1 MDTAEIEWTSRP
13 LTNEIRL
20 KLASGFETN
29 HKTKDSP
36 QTLLSFVRKIP
47 NHNEAKWT
55 LPVFEIVQ
63 GKSSPK

>member
-1 MDTAEIEWTSRP
+1 MDTSEIEWTNP
-13 LTNEIRL
+13 LLTNDIRL
-20 KLASGFETN
+20 KLACGFEAN
-29 HKTKDSP
+29 HKMKDKP

-55 LPVFEIVQ
+55 LPVFGIVQ